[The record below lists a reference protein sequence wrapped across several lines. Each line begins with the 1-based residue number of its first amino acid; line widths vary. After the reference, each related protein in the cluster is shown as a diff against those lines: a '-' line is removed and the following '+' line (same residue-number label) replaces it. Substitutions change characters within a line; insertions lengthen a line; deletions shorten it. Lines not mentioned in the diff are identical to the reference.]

1 MLERHRDVL
10 AYLPIGICHII
21 NSSYVSQVV
30 AQTQAPATYGEV
42 RKTQSSIIP
51 LTHLHVA
58 RCVAKIPKS
67 SLVAAW
73 MLACDRRAGVAACS
87 ALLMPCCKTIE
98 DRKGLRY
105 IENVSSILESGREMW

>member
-30 AQTQAPATYGEV
+30 AQTQASATYGEV

-51 LTHLHVA
+51 FDTLA
-58 RCVAKIPKS
+58 RS
-67 SLVAAW
+67 SL
-73 MLACDRRAGVAACS
+73 R
-87 ALLMPCCKTIE
+87 CKNTEVIFGGSL
-98 DRKGLRY
+98 DVG
-105 IENVSSILESGREMW
+105 M